1 MVRSGTDKRRLGLA
15 ALTENAADE
24 ENSMKK
30 STIIT
35 LAAVLFVCIALNTG
49 AVKGLMSWL
58 STPSTT
64 RAEIA
69 GKDGP
74 ITVTSQGTVLNRY
87 AVLTEDAPAGAPSIK
102 IANAGGT
109 NGLDPASLTPGD
121 VLLIIQMSGATIDTS
136 DTPNFGMVT
145 ALNNAGRYEFVT
157 VNSVTGD
164 TVKINPPCGG
174 LRYSYTASEKVQVIR
189 VPQYTSLTINP
200 GASVV
205 APAWNGAS
213 GGIIAV
219 HVQNNAVIDGAIDA
233 SERGYR
239 GAELV
244 MAGGGGFRTDYRTT
258 QQDFGALKGEGIA
271 GYGMELEKF
280 GGQYG
285 RGAAANGGG
294 GGTAHNSG
302 GGGGA
307 NGTNGN
313 TWTGQGVMDGGATG
327 AAAWQLDPGYIANG
341 NALTTSSGGGRGGY
355 SYSITDQ
362 NALTTAPGNPAWD
375 ADNRREVGGLG
386 GRPVQQDI
394 AGRIF
399 MGGGGGAGAQ
409 NNNSGGKGG
418 QGGGLIFLIAKN
430 VSGSGQI
437 RSNGE
442 GGGDTR
448 LENRDG
454 AGGGGAGG
462 TIIIAAETLG
472 GISAQ
477 ARGGRGGNQMQ
488 PTSPALPT
496 EAEGPGGGGGGGYIG
511 YAGGTIT
518 TDITGGVNGTTL
530 ASALTEFP
538 PNGATRGST
547 GKSEPGLPINLI
559 PFCQT
564 TTDLS
569 ITKTN
574 NQNAVVPGA
583 PVTYT
588 IVATNNG
595 PNDVFGVTIT
605 DTIPPVFSNVTWTCT
620 ASPASA
626 CLTPAGSGNI
636 NAQVNLINGGT
647 ATFQVTGT
655 PDPSAT
661 GRVANTA
668 VVTIPEGAVDP
679 TPGNNS
685 ATDDDP
691 FTPRADLSIT
701 KTNGGTSVV
710 AGTQTSY
717 TIVVANNGPSAVVGA
732 TVADVVPAI
741 LTSPVWTCAASPGG
755 ACGAAGGNGNINTTV
770 NLLPGATATFT
781 LTGVIE
787 TAATGSIVNTA
798 TVAVPQGVTET
809 TPGNNSATDTDTITQ
824 AADLSIAKTNNSTSV
839 VAGTQTT
846 YTITVTNNGPS
857 AVTGAQI
864 VDSLPAYLTN
874 ASWTCTASAGSSCGS
889 PGGNGGIAATV
900 SLINGGT
907 ATFTLTATV
916 SSTASVQD
924 VVNTAT
930 VQPPANV
937 SDPTPG
943 NNSAT
948 DSDALVNNA
957 DLSITKTN
965 GSSTVI
971 AGAQT
976 VYTITVTNNGPS
988 AVTNAQVSDVL
999 PSQLSNASWTCVASS
1014 GSSCGAAA
1022 GTGNISSTVSL
1033 LPGGTAAYTLTATVS
1048 AGATGTVTNTATVT
1062 PPNGTTDNT
1071 PGNNTGTDTDTITS
1085 SADLAITKVAGSTSG
1100 VPGQQISYTI
1110 EVTNNG
1116 PSHVTGATVTDPLP
1130 SSLTDG
1136 NWSCTAT
1143 AGSSC
1148 GAAAG
1153 AGSINTTV
1161 NLLTGGKATFTLT
1174 ARILDSATG
1183 TIVNQASVNPPQGT
1197 TDNTPG
1203 NNSSTTTT
1211 PIEPAA
1217 DLGITKTASAASI
1230 RAGDEL
1236 VYTLVVT
1243 NNGPSMAANVQV
1255 VDTVVDT
1262 VQIVSVQTNKGTC
1275 AAAGQTITCAIGSLG
1290 AAAPNNTATVT
1301 IRVRVPFTYPV
1312 GPLPNSAVVSSETS
1326 DKVPGNN
1333 SSSTTTTITAP
1344 PGARFSPVNVLV
1356 RNIATDA
1363 CIGSGNLISVEVKL
1377 TNSGDGVQND
1387 NPGPEMVASLPVQ
1400 LTGVAGSCSTTGG
1413 SCTVGATQIEW
1424 NGTIQPGQS
1433 VTITYQVRVRQGVE
1447 PGTRFCTDIKVNYD
1461 TNSDGINESM
1471 TVVNNCLTANCVPP
1485 PCSGPD
1491 CPDIG
1496 PGNPFPFDQNA
1507 VSGDDKPGSMLIF
1520 PFYISDPTGSNIQNT
1535 RINITNI
1542 EASRPAYL
1550 HLFFIDGTSCNV
1562 ADNFICLTP
1571 NQTTS
1576 FLLSDF
1582 DPGVS
1587 GYIIALAVDDTGRPT
1602 KFNFLI
1608 GDEYIKMSSGHSAN
1622 LGAEAVAA
1630 VNLPEFDPSNGKAV
1644 INLDGVMYTRL
1655 GRVVAADSI
1664 PSVADGNSTLLILD
1678 RIGGDLSISGSLIGP
1693 VFGLL
1698 YDDIERP
1705 FSFSFNQSSCQ
1716 FRSVLSSSF
1725 PRSLPRF
1732 PEVVPAGRTG
1742 WMKLWMQNDGALVG
1756 ATINSNSLALGYRGG
1771 HNLHKLT
1778 LANTS
1783 LTIPVF
1789 APSCQ

>member
-1 MVRSGTDKRRLGLA
+1 
-15 ALTENAADE
+15 
-24 ENSMKK
+24 MKK

-58 STPSTT
+58 STPSAT

-102 IANAGGT
+102 IADAGGA
-109 NGLDPASLTPGD
+109 NGLDPATLTPGD

-157 VNSVTGD
+157 VNSVKAD

-189 VPQYTSLTINP
+189 VPQYSSLTITP
-200 GASVV
+200 GASLV
-205 APAWNGAS
+205 APAWNGTS

-219 HVQNNAVIDGAIDA
+219 HVQNNAIIDGSIDA

-244 MAGGGGFRTDYRTT
+244 MAGGGGFRTDYRST

-271 GYGMELEKF
+271 GYGMDLEKF

-302 GGGGA
+302 GGGGG

-313 TWTGQGVMDGGATG
+313 AWTGQGVMDGAVTG

-355 SYSITDQ
+355 SYSINDQ
-362 NALTTAPGNPAWD
+362 NALTTAPANSSWG
-375 ADNRREVGGLG
+375 ADFRREVGGLG

-409 NNNSGGKGG
+409 NNNSGGRGG
-418 QGGGLIFLIAKN
+418 GGGGLIFLIAKN

-462 TIIIAAETLG
+462 TIIIAAETLS

-511 YAGGTIT
+511 FAGGTIT
-518 TDITGGVNGTTL
+518 TDISGGVNGTTL
-530 ASALTEFP
+530 ASALSEFP

-547 GKSEPGLPINLI
+547 GKSEPGIPINLI

-620 ASPASA
+620 ATPASA

-636 NAQVNLINGGT
+636 NAQVNLINGGK
-647 ATFQVTGT
+647 ATFLVTGT

-679 TPGNNS
+679 TPTNNS

-691 FTPRADLSIT
+691 FTPQADLLIT
-701 KTNGGTSVV
+701 KSNGTTSVV
-710 AGTQTSY
+710 AGTLTSY
-717 TIVVANNGPSAVVGA
+717 TIIVTNNGPSAVVGA
-732 TVADVVPAI
+732 TVADVAPAI
-741 LTSPVWTCAASPGG
+741 LISPVWTCAASVGG
-755 ACGAAGGNGNINTTV
+755 ACGAPGGNGNINTTV

-781 LTGVIE
+781 LTGAIE
-787 TAATGSIVNTA
+787 ASATGSLTNTA
-798 TVAVPQGVTET
+798 TVTAPPGVTEI
-809 TPGNNSATDTDTITQ
+809 TPGNNSATDTDTITPT
-824 AADLSIAKTNNSTSV
+824 ADLSITKSNNSNAV

-846 YTITVTNNGPS
+846 YTIVVTNNGPSAVTGAEVQDPLPVYLTNATWNCTASAGSSCAAPSGNGGINTTVNLVSGGTATFLLTATVSASTSVTSVVNAATVTVPNGVTDPTPGNNNATDTDTLVRNADLAITKSNNSNGVVAGSETTYSIVVTNNGPS
-857 AVTGAQI
+857 AVTGAQVQDPIPGYLTDATWNCTASTGSSCAAPSGNGGINTTVDLLPGGTATFLLKATVAASTTVDPI
-864 VDSLPAYLTN
+864 VNAATVSVPNGVTDPTPGNNTATDSDPLARSSDLAITKSAGAATGVPGQNITYTIVVTNNGPSDVTGASVSDPLPATLTDATWN
-874 ASWTCTASAGSSCGS
+874 CTASAGSSCG
-889 PGGNGGIAATV
+889 N
-900 SLINGGT
+900 
-907 ATFTLTATV
+907 
-916 SSTASVQD
+916 
-924 VVNTAT
+924 
-930 VQPPANV
+930 
-937 SDPTPG
+937 PT
-943 NNSAT
+943 
-948 DSDALVNNA
+948 
-957 DLSITKTN
+957 
-965 GSSTVI
+965 
-971 AGAQT
+971 
-976 VYTITVTNNGPS
+976 
-988 AVTNAQVSDVL
+988 
-999 PSQLSNASWTCVASS
+999 
-1014 GSSCGAAA
+1014 
-1022 GTGNISSTVSL
+1022 GTGN
-1033 LPGGTAAYTLTATVS
+1033 
-1048 AGATGTVTNTATVT
+1048 
-1062 PPNGTTDNT
+1062 
-1071 PGNNTGTDTDTITS
+1071 
-1085 SADLAITKVAGSTSG
+1085 
-1100 VPGQQISYTI
+1100 
-1110 EVTNNG
+1110 
-1116 PSHVTGATVTDPLP
+1116 
-1130 SSLTDG
+1130 
-1136 NWSCTAT
+1136 
-1143 AGSSC
+1143 
-1148 GAAAG
+1148 
-1153 AGSINTTV
+1153 INTTV
-1161 NLLTGGKATFTLT
+1161 NLLTGGTATFTLT
-1174 ARILDSATG
+1174 AKIVVSATG
-1183 TIVNQASVNPPQGT
+1183 TIVNQASVTPPQGT
-1197 TDNTPG
+1197 TDNNPG
-1203 NNSSTTTT
+1203 NNNSSSNT
-1211 PIEPAA
+1211 PVQPEA
-1217 DLGITKTASAASI
+1217 DLAITKTASASSI

-1236 VYTLVVT
+1236 VYTLTAT
-1243 NNGPSMAANVQV
+1243 NNGPSTAANVMV
-1255 VDTVVDT
+1255 TDTIADG
-1262 VQIVSVQTNKGTC
+1262 VQIISAQTTKGTC
-1275 AAAGQTITCAIGSLG
+1275 TVNGQAISCAIGSLS
-1290 AAAPNNTATVT
+1290 AASPNNTAVVT
-1301 IRVRVPFTYPV
+1301 IRVRVSFTFPV
-1312 GPLPNSAVVSSETS
+1312 GPLPNTAVVGSETS
-1326 DKVPGNN
+1326 DKIPGNN
-1333 SSSTTTTITAP
+1333 TGTTTTTITAP

-1356 RNIATDA
+1356 RNIANDA
-1363 CIGSGNLISVEVKL
+1363 CIGSGNVISVEVKL

-1400 LTGVAGSCSTTGG
+1400 LTGIAGSCSTTGG

-1424 NGTIQPGQS
+1424 NGTLQPGQS
-1433 VTITYQVRVRQGVE
+1433 ATITYQVRVRQGVD

-1461 TNSDGINESM
+1461 TNSDNINDSM

-1496 PGNPFPFDQNA
+1496 PGEPLPFDVNA

-1587 GYIIALAVDDTGRPT
+1587 GYIIALAVDDRGRPT

-1630 VNLPEFDPSNGKAV
+1630 VNVPEFDPSNGKAV

-1678 RIGGDLSISGSLIGP
+1678 RIGGDLSISGSLIGS

-1742 WMKLWMQNDGALVG
+1742 WMKLWMQNDGALIG